1 MLSSPCTT
9 CNTLEMKSNNMHAIH
24 PLLGRSILACWGSNA
39 GASCLMLQRKCT
51 LDFHS
56 LPRPGADTMATEA
69 ASRVGLQTFTR
80 DSKLV
85 LGI

>member
-1 MLSSPCTT
+1 
-9 CNTLEMKSNNMHAIH
+9 
-24 PLLGRSILACWGSNA
+24 
-39 GASCLMLQRKCT
+39 MLQRKCT

-80 DSKLV
+80 GSKPGDMKARVNLPED
-85 LGI
+85 LTAQCRQSGHQC